1 MATERQVE
9 ANRRNAARST
19 GPKSEA
25 GKAKSRANATTHGLA
40 SETVQESGRS
50 EAFEARRAAWGA
62 EQGPLGESAG
72 WALDRAV
79 AASLRIERVEQAMD
93 DHIESTRQR
102 ARLAWDEDRAVEAA
116 EAFARLGRDPVVAAR
131 KLRATLAGAILL
143 IEAWNAL
150 GEALRLGDWSDGE
163 RSRAL
168 DLLGVAPDLRQGW
181 TAIDPPPGDDPL
193 DFRKGLV
200 VDEVERLEQSIHE
213 AFAPLDEGDRRRAMA
228 GDLALISRPGK
239 LLARYERDA
248 WRRYRESMAEVRAG
262 AAAEPQAQA
271 APPPSPPGRPQAQ
284 AAPKPA
290 LPTAGDGLRPCD
302 PDDPSTWRDEMIR
315 QFAIIEASKAA
326 TRARG
331 AGTNPISVP
340 EPALA

>member
-25 GKAKSRANATTHGLA
+25 GKAKSRVNAVTHGLA
-40 SETVQESGRS
+40 SETVQDSGRS

-79 AASLRIERVEQAMD
+79 AASLRIERVEQAME

-102 ARLAWDEDRAVEAA
+102 ARLAWDEDRSVEAA
-116 EAFARLGRDPVVAAR
+116 ETFARLGRDPVVAAR

-143 IEAWNAL
+143 SEAWTAL
-150 GEALRLGDWSDGE
+150 GETLRLGDWSDGE

-200 VDEVERLEQSIHE
+200 VDEVERLEAAIHE
-213 AFAPLDEGDRRRAMA
+213 AFAPLDEGDRRRAIS

-248 WRRYRESMAEVRAG
+248 WRHYRESMAEVRT
-262 AAAEPQAQA
+262 AEPQTQA
-271 APPPSPPGRPQAQ
+271 APPPSPPVRPQAP

-290 LPTAGDGLRPCD
+290 APPAGDGLRPCD
-302 PDDPSTWRDEMIR
+302 VDDPSTWRDEMFR
-315 QFAIIEASKAA
+315 QFAIIEASKATA
-326 TRARG
+326 QDRG

-340 EPALA
+340 ELALA